1 MMRQIVK
8 ALAVALLLTTFAS
21 NSAHAALGWFI
32 ATVEKVG
39 IAGGSG
45 AVFIRLTDTAPTP
58 AFTSIFFQ
66 AATDIQKEM
75 LAIGLAAQV
84 SDVKVQVFTDPAE
97 PGSPILQVM
106 YLTQD

>member
-1 MMRQIVK
+1 MRQIVK
-8 ALAVALLLTTFAS
+8 ALAVALLLSTFAWS
-21 NSAHAALGWFI
+21 PAHAAAGWFI

-39 IAGGSG
+39 IASGG

-66 AATDIQKEM
+66 AAPDVQNEL
-75 LAIGLAAQV
+75 LAIGLAAQT
-84 SDVKVQVFTDPAE
+84 SNVKVQVFTDPDE

-106 YLTQD
+106 YLTQI

>member
-1 MMRQIVK
+1 MRQIAK
-8 ALAVALLLTTFAS
+8 ALAVALLLSTFAWS
-21 NSAHAALGWFI
+21 PARAASGWFI

-39 IAGGSG
+39 IASGSK
-45 AVFIRLTDTAPTP
+45 AVFIRLTDTAATP
-58 AFTSIFFQ
+58 AFTAIFFQ

-75 LAIGLAAQV
+75 LAIGLAAQT
-84 SDVKVQVFTDPAE
+84 SNVKVQVFTDPAE